1 LKDIKASLTEEQRM
15 NKKILASM
23 IAGTMMISSASA
35 VMADEPDKS
44 VLDIDLESVSTV
56 GDDAEL
62 KKSLEGILGYVTDEN
77 GTLEPEGAVQF
88 YGYLQGDSVLL

>member
-1 LKDIKASLTEEQRM
+1 M

-62 KKSLEGILGYVTDEN
+62 KKSLEGILGYAHSIHHSA
-77 GTLEPEGAVQF
+77 GAIVRLTAMVSI
-88 YGYLQGDSVLL
+88 GV